1 MIKAVF
7 VDFWRTLVAPRVSE
21 DEYFAFR
28 AKCLAE
34 ALMGFGY
41 TFDFNR
47 VLFAHKSSRRIC
59 DAVRESYFIEVPL
72 DLELKVF
79 LSLLDVYERGQNFMA
94 SLRNAYMRPLFNL
107 TSTVD
112 GAYSFLKNVRG
123 MGFMV
128 GLISNVYTDL
138 EVFDVLKRYGLYD
151 FFDSMILSY
160 IVGFRKPK
168 PEIFKFALNSL
179 HVNPDEAVMVGDD
192 YNADIMGALNIGM
205 KAIWFTNDHSVEY
218 PFKADNFNSILN
230 IIVNFSRNHH
240 SLSPS

>member
-41 TFDFNR
+41 AFEFDR
-47 VLFAHKSSRRIC
+47 VLSAHKSSRRIC

-72 DLELKVF
+72 DLELRVF
-79 LSLLDVYERGQNFMA
+79 LSLLGVYDRSHNLMF
-94 SLRNAYMRPLFNL
+94 SLRKAYMCPLFDL
-107 TSTVD
+107 TSMID
-112 GAYSFLKNVRG
+112 GVSSFLKNIKG

-138 EVFDVLKRYGLYD
+138 EVFDVLNRYGLYD
-151 FFDSMILSY
+151 FFDSMVLSC
-160 IVGFRKPK
+160 IVGFRKPRS
-168 PEIFKFALNSL
+168 EIFKFALNLL

-218 PFKADNFNSILN
+218 PFKANNFNSILK
-230 IIVNFSRNHH
+230 IVIDFSRNPH
-240 SLSPS
+240 SLPSS